1 MLFIN
6 VKCIIFQLTATNFT
20 NVSHL
25 TALLENLIKTFQE
38 FIAHEQIENRFIMK
52 KLKNKLRSLSIQNT
66 AVCNCH
72 KDNKISDMLSLL
84 QDGYKCT
91 KKTDADRVNYGI
103 QLRQALEQF
112 TETFLPHMEEEEE
125 VHLLL

>member
-1 MLFIN
+1 
-6 VKCIIFQLTATNFT
+6 
-20 NVSHL
+20 
-25 TALLENLIKTFQE
+25 
-38 FIAHEQIENRFIMK
+38 MK

-72 KDNKISDMLSLL
+72 KDNKLTDMLSLL

-91 KKTDADRVNYGI
+91 KKPDADRVNYGL

-112 TETFLPHMEEEEE
+112 TETFIPHMEEEEE
-125 VHLLL
+125 VRLTNDSLFN